1 MNRFQHAGTTL
12 VAALLFALSF
22 STNAENAHRAPTDPN
37 AAAPPLRYQSPFEGY
52 TPPVA
57 EMPTPAKN
65 WRAIN
70 EEIAKNGGMGMGSVG
85 MAMEG
90 MKGMNQGAMKMDEG
104 GDMKGMKSAPK
115 DEMKG
120 MKHRDMQM
128 KKPAQG
134 SSGEMKGMKNMKSM
148 KSLPDDKPTGSR

>member
-12 VAALLFALSF
+12 VAALSLALSF
-22 STNAENAHRAPTDPN
+22 STNAENARRAPTDPN
-37 AAAPPLRYQSPFEGY
+37 AAAPPLRYQSAFEGY
-52 TPPVA
+52 APPVA

-70 EEIAKNGGMGMGSVG
+70 EEIAKNGGMGMGSGG
-85 MAMEG
+85 MAMDG
-90 MKGMNQGAMKMDEG
+90 
-104 GDMKGMKSAPK
+104 MKGMKSAPK

-120 MKHRDMQM
+120 MKEMQHRDMQM

-148 KSLPDDKPTGSR
+148 KSMPDDKPTGSR